1 MRVLG
6 EQLQRII
13 AVQVRRYDQHERFP
27 ANDLRRQF
35 LGQLKR
41 RLDQDRQVHFSRVD
55 LTQQVQ

>member
-27 ANDLRRQF
+27 AYHLRGQL
-35 LGQLKR
+35 LGQLEW
-41 RLDQDRQVHFSRVD
+41 RLDQDRQIHFSGVH